1 MARKS
6 RPTGKQL
13 LRQYLKMQIARSAL
27 RAQQSALTALAEKAC
42 GHDEVVEHDGRIYK
56 VRVSYGVFPVV
67 GVENL
72 GTVAE
77 FNSLLGEA
85 GS

>member
-6 RPTGKQL
+6 RSTGKQL
-13 LRQYLKMQIARSAL
+13 LRQYLKTQTARSVL
-27 RAQQSALTALAEKAC
+27 GKQQSVLTTLAKKAC
-42 GHDEVVEHDGRIYK
+42 GHEEVVEHDGRIYK

-67 GVENL
+67 DVENL

-77 FNSLLGEA
+77 FSSLLGETA
-85 GS
+85 S